1 MTADRLT
8 VHCIAVST
16 PLADQIRL
24 YVDNTPQSRQWSLSW
39 SRGLDDLPRCDALVL
54 PGHML
59 PDLRV
64 IQPGMLFSA
73 QVIAFGPAELIPI
86 VLMRGVA
93 DFMRTP
99 WGAAELFARLRR
111 RLLEAARADSRFGLT
126 LRAGSV
132 SSVAA
137 SASLSAAEY
146 RILQLL
152 LRYAGEVVGRESLYY
167 AIWGRGAANS
177 RTVDV
182 HISSL
187 RRKLRTLASDTS
199 SCAIQS
205 VRGEGYLLSGHDSL
219 VDKL

>member
-1 MTADRLT
+1 MTPDRLT

-24 YVDNTPQSRQWSLSW
+24 YVDNTPQSGQWSLSW
-39 SRGLDDLPRCDALVL
+39 SRGLGDLPRCDALVL

-59 PDLRV
+59 PDLRT
-64 IQPGMLFSA
+64 IQPGMLLSA
-73 QVIAFGPAELIPI
+73 QVIAFGPAELIPV
-86 VLMRGVA
+86 VLLRGVA

-99 WGAAELFARLRR
+99 WSAAELFARLRR

-126 LRAGSV
+126 LGAGCV
-132 SSVAA
+132 SNVAA

-152 LRYAGEVVGRESLYY
+152 LRYAGEVVSRESLYY
-167 AIWGRGAANS
+167 AIWGRGGANS

-187 RRKLRTLASDTS
+187 RCKLRTLASDAG

-219 VDKL
+219 VDNL

>member
-1 MTADRLT
+1 MTPDRLT

-24 YVDNTPQSRQWSLSW
+24 YVDNTPQLGQWCLSW
-39 SRGLDDLPRCDALVL
+39 SRALGDLPRCDALVL

-59 PDLRV
+59 PELRV
-64 IQPGMLFSA
+64 IQPGMLLSA

-99 WGAAELFARLRR
+99 WGAAELFARLRC
-111 RLLEAARADSRFGLT
+111 RLLVAARADSRFGLT

-137 SASLSAAEY
+137 SASLSATEY

-152 LRYAGEVVGRESLYY
+152 LRYAGEVVRRESLYY
-167 AIWGRGAANS
+167 AIWGHGAADS

-187 RRKLRTLASDTS
+187 RRKLRTLESDAS

-205 VRGEGYLLSGHDSL
+205 VRGEGYLLSGHNSL